1 MSAAVALSPV
11 DLKYSTTSA
20 LNRTESR
27 ILLAFFPGPRW
38 PGPVQGGVL
47 PEGLHRR
54 GIVGVVGALRILDP
68 LGRLGDGSSAVLRAH
83 GKGL

>member
-11 DLKYSTTSA
+11 DLKCSTTSA

-27 ILLAFFPGPRW
+27 ILLAFFPGPLW

-47 PEGLHRR
+47 PEASTAAGS
-54 GIVGVVGALRILDP
+54 
-68 LGRLGDGSSAVLRAH
+68 LGS
-83 GKGL
+83 